1 MDMIFMILIALII
14 LLLGWQFVLAPILAR
29 RGANPA
35 MLQTVTLA
43 IQRAVIFAERM
54 YLKDNDI
61 QRRVLA
67 EEKIDELL
75 NDMGVK
81 PAPWRKQ
88 IKWLIDAAV
97 GELPKTHPP
106 ADVPSGI
113 ECTE

>member
-1 MDMIFMILIALII
+1 MIFLILITLII
-14 LLLGWQFVLAPILAR
+14 LLMGWQFILAPILAR

-35 MLQTVTLA
+35 MLETVTLA

-61 QRRVLA
+61 QRRALA
-67 EEKIDELL
+67 EEKINELL
-75 NDMGVK
+75 TGMGVR

-88 IKWLIDAAV
+88 IEWLIDAAV

-106 ADVPSGI
+106 AEELIRI